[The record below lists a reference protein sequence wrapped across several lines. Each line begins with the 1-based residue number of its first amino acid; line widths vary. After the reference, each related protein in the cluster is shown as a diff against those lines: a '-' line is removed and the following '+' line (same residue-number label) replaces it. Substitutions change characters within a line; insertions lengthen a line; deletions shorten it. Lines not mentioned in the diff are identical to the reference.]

1 LAAAKPLEVSAI
13 GQELTFLNWTIVTRC
28 PSSCVAAQGQRKSN
42 LEWAQQFKREIQM
55 KEVLLVLTSMFLFV
69 GAFAHADEA
78 TEQEVI
84 KTIMDGNAYTKNNLK
99 DENDTVSKDGSLEF
113 WSSGG
118 FLQEVKP
125 GSKPNEYE
133 SVNIDA
139 KHIHV
144 ITLVPGKVA
153 VAQYYSEGSMA
164 PKGSAAVSNYRTRVT
179 QVFAKEGGKWKVRAA
194 HWSPITGGSGTSQTA
209 VD

>member
-1 LAAAKPLEVSAI
+1 
-13 GQELTFLNWTIVTRC
+13 
-28 PSSCVAAQGQRKSN
+28 
-42 LEWAQQFKREIQM
+42 M
-55 KEVLLVLTSMFLFV
+55 KAVLLVLTSIFLFA

-84 KTIMDGNAYTKNNLK
+84 KTIMDGNAYAKKNLK
-99 DENDTVSKDGSLEF
+99 DQEDTVSKDGSLEF

-118 FLQEVKP
+118 FLQEVKA
-125 GSKPNEYE
+125 GSKPDEYE

-144 ITLVPGKVA
+144 VTLVPGKVA

-164 PKGSAAVSNYRTRVT
+164 RKNSAAVSNYRTRAT
-179 QVFAKEGGKWKVRAA
+179 QVFVKEDGKWKVRAA
-194 HWSPITGGSGTSQTA
+194 HWSPIAGGSGTSQTA
-209 VD
+209 VNQ

>member
-1 LAAAKPLEVSAI
+1 
-13 GQELTFLNWTIVTRC
+13 
-28 PSSCVAAQGQRKSN
+28 
-42 LEWAQQFKREIQM
+42 M
-55 KEVLLVLTSMFLFV
+55 KGVLLVLTSMFLFV
-69 GAFAHADEA
+69 GALAHADEA

-84 KTIMDGNAYTKNNLK
+84 KTLMDGNAYTKKNLK
-99 DENDTVSKDGSLEF
+99 DEVDTVSKDGSLEF

-125 GSKPNEYE
+125 GSNPDEYE

-164 PKGSAAVSNYRTRVT
+164 PKGSAAVSSYRTR
-179 QVFAKEGGKWKVRAA
+179 QRRCLSKKMASGKFGPRIGRRSPAARERAR
-194 HWSPITGGSGTSQTA
+194 PR
-209 VD
+209 